1 MPPVNPNPVVLE
13 TKDRTEKEL
22 ENYFANYFSAVDRLL
37 FKQDKEQV
45 RIQVE
50 KYKDRVEQLIRLY
63 GQDFYDLIIH
73 TDGRVSNP
81 NYFSSALGIGN
92 QYYTNNLL
100 RVRAASINLENN
112 KALISVPKGKLDKG
126 KNLLDSRTKFDELS
140 AVPYYDLSGP
150 AEPRLQ

>member
-22 ENYFANYFSAVDRLL
+22 AIYFANYFSRVGELK
-37 FKQDKEQV
+37 FKQDPEQI

-50 KYKDRVEQLIRLY
+50 KYKTRVEQHIRLY
-63 GQDFYDLIIH
+63 GQDFYDLINRSGIFP
-73 TDGRVSNP
+73 SNEE
-81 NYFSSALGIGN
+81 YFSSPLGIGY

-126 KNLLDSRTKFDELS
+126 KNLLVSGTKFNELS